1 MEKTIEIQKI
11 KEVFQKNIA
20 IILIIPLILMIISAI
35 FSLFVLPEKYQAT
48 TQILIN
54 QKKDENPQYMAQ
66 EVQSNIQLVNTY
78 SEIVK
83 SPAMLDKVSKELDGK
98 YSTNDLSKMLSVSNQ
113 KETQILNIEVVNTK
127 PQDAE
132 KIANAFAKVSSD
144 EIPKIM
150 NVDNVSVLSKA
161 DGTVNKVSPK
171 TLLNIIGAL
180 FVGIILATLFIIFK
194 EIFDKRIKDE
204 SDVERELDIPVI
216 GSIQKFK

>member
-11 KEVFQKNIA
+11 KEIFQKNLKI
-20 IILIIPLILMIISAI
+20 IILLPIILMIISALI
-35 FSLFVLPEKYQAT
+35 SMFVLPEKYQAT

-54 QKKDENPQYMAQ
+54 QKKEENPQYMAQ

-83 SPAMLDKVSKELDGK
+83 SPAILEKVSKKLNGE
-98 YSTNDLSKMLSVSNQ
+98 YSTSELSSMLNISNQ
-113 KETQILNIEVVNTK
+113 KETQILNVEVVNSNK
-127 PQDAE
+127 NDAK
-132 KIANAFAKVSSD
+132 KIANTFAEISSD

-150 NVDNVSVLSKA
+150 SVDNVSVLSKA
-161 DGTVNKVSPK
+161 DGTVSKVSPK
-171 TLLNIIGAL
+171 TLLNVVGAL
-180 FVGIILATLFIIFK
+180 VVGLVLASLYIILK

-204 SDVERELDIPVI
+204 EDVESQLGLPVL

>member
-20 IILIIPLILMIISAI
+20 IILILPLILMIISAI

-127 PQDAE
+127 PKDAE